1 MEMFNTHR
9 RDILTFDNY
18 MDLKKPGFG
27 GPGSAIELRDAKGNL
42 NDKNP
47 KLSGYRHTVERDPAF
62 SHPVY
67 NSTYKA
73 MTHDLVY
80 KQEKKKPFTYEDPY
94 HTGIPVIEVDP
105 LEEGKTYTS
114 FKRFINEAEELLD
127 EPSEEMNEPE
137 YEYSEPEEEDED
149 VTRAEA
155 TRSSQ
160 AFSNLREIE
169 AKLKGFESSRGE
181 NYEEV
186 IKANNYDVNSA
197 YDYLEDQDLT
207 KLEIKSIINNVF
219 GEEEDDEYEEYGANP
234 MDETPFGEKPDWV
247 KELEAK
253 SDGTEYEAGGNP
265 GGCSECGDSNWMYS
279 KADEGFFSNLFGTDK
294 FQQEM
299 DELDA
304 IAEREGKC
312 MYLIQGQ
319 YGSFPTDDRER
330 ALESKSNGRYVYA
343 TCDDI

>member
-27 GPGSAIELRDAKGNL
+27 GPKSAIELRDAKGNI
-42 NDKNP
+42 NNKSP

-80 KQEKKKPFTYEDPY
+80 KQEKKKPFTYDDPY
-94 HTGIPVIEVDP
+94 HTAIPVIEIEPV
-105 LEEGKTYTS
+105 EEGKTYTS
-114 FKRFINEAEELLD
+114 FKRFISEAEELLD

-137 YEYSEPEEEDED
+137 YEYSEPEEDDEEEA
-149 VTRAEA
+149 RAEA

-160 AFSNLREIE
+160 TFSDLREIE
-169 AKLKGFESSRGE
+169 AKLKSFEKGG
-181 NYEEV
+181 
-186 IKANNYDVNSA
+186 DF
-197 YDYLEDQDLT
+197 D
-207 KLEIKSIINNVF
+207 
-219 GEEEDDEYEEYGANP
+219 EEEDDEFGANP

-253 SDGTEYEAGGNP
+253 ADGTGYDAGGNP
-265 GGCSECGDSNWMYS
+265 GECSECGDSDWM
-279 KADEGFFSNLFGTDK
+279 N
-294 FQQEM
+294 
-299 DELDA
+299 
-304 IAEREGKC
+304 
-312 MYLIQGQ
+312 
-319 YGSFPTDDRER
+319 
-330 ALESKSNGRYVYA
+330 
-343 TCDDI
+343 